1 VIVVDTLSPYLD
13 MQTIRNFKSSH
24 AYEVEY
30 KRDRSITF
38 TFDDILLVDSF
49 TNEPGSN
56 GYISFDIDQQKQVPL
71 ETVISNQAAIYFD
84 FNKPI
89 FTNMTIHRVGE
100 DFYEKKTVSTTVSNL
115 EKLQIIIYP
124 NPLAEYAVLSFN
136 KKISKKAR
144 LNVYD
149 YLGNLVQQYP
159 IPSQSQSIKIARN
172 GFPAGTYFFQAIA
185 SEEILGSGKVIIQ

>member
-1 VIVVDTLSPYLD
+1 

-89 FTNMTIHRVGE
+89 FTNTTIHRVGE

-172 GFPAGTYFFQAIA
+172 GLPAGTYFFQAIA